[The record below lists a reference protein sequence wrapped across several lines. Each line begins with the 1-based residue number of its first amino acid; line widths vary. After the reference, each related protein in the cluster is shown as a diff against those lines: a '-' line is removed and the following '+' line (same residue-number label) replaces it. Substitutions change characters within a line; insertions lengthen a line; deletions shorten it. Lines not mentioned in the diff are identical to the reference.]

1 MKLFG
6 KQLTFNGNNVY
17 HVGNKPT
24 VSEIGAATS
33 NHNHDSTYIK
43 TSAINDGAIS
53 RTTLWSADYIANTY
67 LDYTSTAA
75 KATKL
80 ATARK
85 INGVA
90 FDGTK
95 DITIPTTIPNSIT
108 GLKELR
114 FSEGAVL
121 AQSAGFAGLTISAN
135 PLKIDVSDFII
146 SSPNFNLTSAGALSS
161 KSFNTLSLATNKVDV
176 YGDSNLDGNAHISGN
191 CNVVG
196 ELSSRNKPFYG
207 MGNIA
212 LANGSLYCGTIG
224 NTMTCDYLRF
234 NGNILASDNNKKIHL
249 IDTAGNGAYV
259 YADTIMVRAFGNGG
273 VTLMHNSLDGNGK
286 NLGWSGS
293 KFNQLAAAAVW
304 ADSGNVSD
312 ISMKENIRPIAT
324 SEVRAASLEVLNEN
338 QETLDTS
345 YDISRPEMFDFI
357 KNKLKLYSYNYIQ
370 DDNCEYTKS
379 SFNNKI
385 GFIANEVAEDKVGRT
400 FIGEHEEKL
409 AYNLN
414 NYVFLLTGALQEEI
428 KKRELLEE
436 KVLELEKII
445 KQEKDGAF

>member
-6 KQLTFNGNNVY
+6 KELTFNGNKVY

-24 VSEIGAATS
+24 VNEIGAATS

-53 RTTLWSADYIANTY
+53 RTILWSADYIANTY

-95 DITIPTTIPNSIT
+95 DITISTTIPSTIT

-121 AQSAGFAGLTISAN
+121 SQSSGFAGLTISAN
-135 PLKIDVSDFII
+135 PLKLSVSEFII

-161 KSFNTLSLATNKVDV
+161 KSFNSLSIATNALEC
-176 YGDSNLDGNAHISGN
+176 YGSATVTSNLRVDNSITSGGGITTKGAIHGVN
-191 CNVVG
+191 
-196 ELSSRNKPFYG
+196 
-207 MGNIA
+207 NIA

-234 NGNILASDNNKKIHL
+234 NENILAGDNNKKIHL
-249 IDTAGNGAYV
+249 IDTAGNGASV
-259 YADTIMVRAFGNGG
+259 YAGSVWAN
-273 VTLMHNSLDGNGK
+273 
-286 NLGWSGS
+286 SGS
-293 KFNQLAAAAVW
+293 W
-304 ADSGNVSD
+304 SD
-312 ISMKENIRPIAT
+312 MSLKENIRRVAN
-324 SEVRAASLEVLNEN
+324 SEAKTANLDIINEN
-338 QETLDTS
+338 QKTLDTS
-345 YDISRPEMFDFI
+345 YDVTRPEMFDFI
-357 KNKLKLYSYNYIQ
+357 KDKLSLYLFNYKQ
-370 DDNCEYTKS
+370 LNENDEYEKS
-379 SFNNKI
+379 SFDNKI
-385 GFIANEVAEDKVGRT
+385 GFIANEVSEDRVGKT
-400 FIGEHEEKL
+400 FVGEQDGKL
-409 AYNLN
+409 AYSLN

-428 KKRELLEE
+428 KRRELLEE
-436 KVLELEKII
+436 KVSKLEKII
-445 KQEKDGAF
+445 KQEKDGTF

>member
-6 KQLTFNGNNVY
+6 KELTFNGNKVY

-24 VSEIGAATS
+24 VNEIGAATS

-95 DITIPTTIPNSIT
+95 DITISSTIPSTIT

-121 AQSAGFAGLTISAN
+121 SQSSGFAGLTISAN
-135 PLKIDVSDFII
+135 PLKLNVSEFII
-146 SSPNFNLTSAGALSS
+146 SSPHFNLTSAGALSS
-161 KSFNTLSLATNKVDV
+161 KSFNSSSIVTNALECYGNATVT
-176 YGDSNLDGNAHISGN
+176 SNLRVDNSITSG
-191 CNVVG
+191 G
-196 ELSSRNKPFYG
+196 GITTKGAIYG
-207 MGNIA
+207 VNNIA

-224 NTMTCDYLRF
+224 NMMTCDYLRF
-234 NGNILASDNNKKIHL
+234 NENILAGDNNKKIHL
-249 IDTAGNGAYV
+249 IDTAGNGASV
-259 YADTIMVRAFGNGG
+259 YAGSVWAN
-273 VTLMHNSLDGNGK
+273 
-286 NLGWSGS
+286 SGS
-293 KFNQLAAAAVW
+293 W
-304 ADSGNVSD
+304 SD
-312 ISMKENIRPIAT
+312 MSLKENIRRVAN
-324 SEVRAASLEVLNEN
+324 SEAKTANLDIINEN
-338 QETLDTS
+338 QKTLDTS
-345 YDISRPEMFDFI
+345 YDVTRPEMFDFI
-357 KNKLKLYSYNYIQ
+357 KDKLLLYLFNYKQ
-370 DDNCEYTKS
+370 LNENDEYEKS
-379 SFNNKI
+379 SFDNKI
-385 GFIANEVAEDKVGRT
+385 GFIANEISEDRVGKT
-400 FIGEHEEKL
+400 FVGEQDGKL
-409 AYNLN
+409 AYSLN

-428 KKRELLEE
+428 KRRELLEE
-436 KVLELEKII
+436 KVSKLEKII
-445 KQEKDGAF
+445 KQEKDGTF

>member
-6 KQLTFNGNNVY
+6 KELTFNGNKVY

-24 VSEIGAATS
+24 VNEIGAATS

-95 DITIPTTIPNSIT
+95 DITISTTIPSSIT

-121 AQSAGFAGLTISAN
+121 AQSSGFAGLTISAN
-135 PLKIDVSDFII
+135 PLKLNVSEFII

-161 KSFNTLSLATNKVDV
+161 KSFNSLSVVTNALECYGSATVT
-176 YGDSNLDGNAHISGN
+176 SNLRVDNSITSG
-191 CNVVG
+191 G
-196 ELSSRNKPFYG
+196 SITSKGTIYG
-207 MGNIA
+207 VNNIA

-234 NGNILASDNNKKIHL
+234 NENIIAGDNNKKIHL

-293 KFNQLAAAAVW
+293 KFNQLSAAAVW

-324 SEVRAASLEVLNEN
+324 SEVRTANLDIVNEN

-385 GFIANEVAEDKVGRT
+385 GFIANEVAEDKVGKT

-436 KVLELEKII
+436 KVSRLEKII
-445 KQEKDGAF
+445 KQGKDGAF

>member
-6 KQLTFNGNNVY
+6 KELTFNGNKVY

-24 VSEIGAATS
+24 VNEIGAATS

-95 DITIPTTIPNSIT
+95 DITISTTIPSTIT

-121 AQSAGFAGLTISAN
+121 AQSSGFAGLTISAN
-135 PLKIDVSDFII
+135 PLKLNVSEFII

-161 KSFNTLSLATNKVDV
+161 KSFNSSSIVTNALECYGSATVT
-176 YGDSNLDGNAHISGN
+176 SNLRVDNSITLGGGITAKGAI
-191 CNVVG
+191 
-196 ELSSRNKPFYG
+196 YG
-207 MGNIA
+207 INNIA
-212 LANGSLYCGTIG
+212 LSNGSLYCGTIG
-224 NTMTCDYLRF
+224 NMMTCDYLRF
-234 NGNILASDNNKKIHL
+234 NENIIAGDNNKKIHL
-249 IDTAGNGAYV
+249 IDTAGNGASV
-259 YADTIMVRAFGNGG
+259 YAGSVWAN
-273 VTLMHNSLDGNGK
+273 
-286 NLGWSGS
+286 SGS
-293 KFNQLAAAAVW
+293 W
-304 ADSGNVSD
+304 SD
-312 ISMKENIRPIAT
+312 MSLKENIRRVAN
-324 SEVRAASLEVLNEN
+324 SEEKTANLDIINEN
-338 QETLDTS
+338 QKTLDTS
-345 YDISRPEMFDFI
+345 YDVTRPEMFDFI
-357 KNKLKLYSYNYIQ
+357 KDKLLLYLFNYKQ
-370 DDNCEYTKS
+370 LNENDEYEKS
-379 SFNNKI
+379 SFDNKI
-385 GFIANEVAEDKVGRT
+385 GFIANEISEDRVGKT
-400 FIGEHEEKL
+400 FVGEQDGKL
-409 AYNLN
+409 AYSLN

-428 KKRELLEE
+428 KRRELLEE
-436 KVLELEKII
+436 KVSKLEKII
-445 KQEKDGAF
+445 KQEKDGDF

>member
-6 KQLTFNGNNVY
+6 KELTFNGNKVY

-24 VSEIGAATS
+24 VNEIGAATS

-85 INGVA
+85 INGVD

-95 DITIPTTIPNSIT
+95 DITISTTIPSKIT
-108 GLKELR
+108 GLRELR

-121 AQSAGFAGLTISAN
+121 SQSSGFAGLTISAN
-135 PLKIDVSDFII
+135 PLKLNVSEFII

-161 KSFNTLSLATNKVDV
+161 KSFNSSSIVTNALECYGSATVT
-176 YGDSNLDGNAHISGN
+176 SNLRVDNSITSG
-191 CNVVG
+191 G
-196 ELSSRNKPFYG
+196 GITTKGAIYG
-207 MGNIA
+207 VNNIA

-234 NGNILASDNNKKIHL
+234 NENILAGDNNKKIHL
-249 IDTAGNGAYV
+249 IDTAGNGANV
-259 YADTIMVRAFGNGG
+259 YAGSVWAN
-273 VTLMHNSLDGNGK
+273 
-286 NLGWSGS
+286 SGS
-293 KFNQLAAAAVW
+293 W
-304 ADSGNVSD
+304 SD
-312 ISMKENIRPIAT
+312 MSLKENIRRVAN
-324 SEVRAASLEVLNEN
+324 SEEKTANLDIINEN
-338 QETLDTS
+338 QKTLDTS
-345 YDISRPEMFDFI
+345 YDVTRPEMFDFI
-357 KNKLKLYSYNYIQ
+357 KDKLLLYLFNYKQ
-370 DDNCEYTKS
+370 LNENDEYEKS
-379 SFNNKI
+379 SFDNKI
-385 GFIANEVAEDKVGRT
+385 GFIANEISEDRVGKT
-400 FIGEHEEKL
+400 FVGEQDGKL
-409 AYNLN
+409 AYSLN

-428 KKRELLEE
+428 KRRELLEE
-436 KVLELEKII
+436 KVSKLEKII
-445 KQEKDGAF
+445 KQEKDGDF

>member
-6 KQLTFNGNNVY
+6 KELTFNGNKVY

-24 VSEIGAATS
+24 VNEIGAATS

-95 DITIPTTIPNSIT
+95 DITISTTIPSTIT

-121 AQSAGFAGLTISAN
+121 AQSSGFAGLTISAN
-135 PLKIDVSDFII
+135 PLKLNVSEFII

-161 KSFNTLSLATNKVDV
+161 KSFNSSSIVTNALECYGSATVT
-176 YGDSNLDGNAHISGN
+176 SNLRVDNSITSG
-191 CNVVG
+191 G
-196 ELSSRNKPFYG
+196 GITTKGAIYG
-207 MGNIA
+207 VNNIA

-224 NTMTCDYLRF
+224 NMMTCDYLRF
-234 NGNILASDNNKKIHL
+234 NENILAGDNNKKIHL
-249 IDTAGNGAYV
+249 IDTAGNGASV
-259 YADTIMVRAFGNGG
+259 YAGSVWAN
-273 VTLMHNSLDGNGK
+273 
-286 NLGWSGS
+286 SGS
-293 KFNQLAAAAVW
+293 W
-304 ADSGNVSD
+304 SD
-312 ISMKENIRPIAT
+312 MSLKENIRRVAN
-324 SEVRAASLEVLNEN
+324 SEEKTANLDIINEN
-338 QETLDTS
+338 QKTLDTS
-345 YDISRPEMFDFI
+345 YDVTRPEMFDFI
-357 KNKLKLYSYNYIQ
+357 KDKLLLYLFNYKQ
-370 DDNCEYTKS
+370 LNENNEYEKS
-379 SFNNKI
+379 SFDNKI
-385 GFIANEVAEDKVGRT
+385 GFIANEISEDRVGKT
-400 FIGEHEEKL
+400 FVGEQDGKL
-409 AYNLN
+409 AYSLN

-428 KKRELLEE
+428 KRRELLEE
-436 KVLELEKII
+436 KVSKLEKII
-445 KQEKDGAF
+445 KQEKDGDF

>member
-6 KQLTFNGNNVY
+6 KELTFNGNKVY

-24 VSEIGAATS
+24 VNEIGAATS

-95 DITIPTTIPNSIT
+95 DITISTTIPSTIT

-121 AQSAGFAGLTISAN
+121 AQSSGFAGLTISAN
-135 PLKIDVSDFII
+135 PLKLNVSEFII

-161 KSFNTLSLATNKVDV
+161 KSFNSSSIVTNALECYGSATVT
-176 YGDSNLDGNAHISGN
+176 SNLRVDNSITLGGGITAKGAI
-191 CNVVG
+191 
-196 ELSSRNKPFYG
+196 YG
-207 MGNIA
+207 VNNIA

-224 NTMTCDYLRF
+224 NMMTCDYLRF
-234 NGNILASDNNKKIHL
+234 NENILAGDNNKKIHL
-249 IDTAGNGAYV
+249 IDTAGNGASV
-259 YADTIMVRAFGNGG
+259 YAGSVWAN
-273 VTLMHNSLDGNGK
+273 
-286 NLGWSGS
+286 SGS
-293 KFNQLAAAAVW
+293 W
-304 ADSGNVSD
+304 SD
-312 ISMKENIRPIAT
+312 MSLKENIRRVAN
-324 SEVRAASLEVLNEN
+324 SEEKTANLDIINEN
-338 QETLDTS
+338 QKTLDTS
-345 YDISRPEMFDFI
+345 YDVTRPEMFDFI
-357 KNKLKLYSYNYIQ
+357 KDKLLLYLFNYKQ
-370 DDNCEYTKS
+370 LNENDEYEKS
-379 SFNNKI
+379 SFDNKI
-385 GFIANEVAEDKVGRT
+385 GFIANEISEDRVGKT
-400 FIGEHEEKL
+400 FVGEQDGKL
-409 AYNLN
+409 AYSLN

-428 KKRELLEE
+428 KRRELLEE
-436 KVLELEKII
+436 KVSKLEKII
-445 KQEKDGAF
+445 KQEKDGDF

>member
-6 KQLTFNGNNVY
+6 KELTFNGNKVY

-24 VSEIGAATS
+24 VNEIGAATS

-43 TSAINDGAIS
+43 TSAVNDGAVS

-95 DITIPTTIPNSIT
+95 DITISTTIPSTIT

-121 AQSAGFAGLTISAN
+121 SQSSGFAGLTISAN
-135 PLKIDVSDFII
+135 PLKLNVSEFII

-161 KSFNTLSLATNKVDV
+161 KSFNSSSIVTNALECYGSATVT
-176 YGDSNLDGNAHISGN
+176 SNLRVDNSITLGGGITAKGAI
-191 CNVVG
+191 
-196 ELSSRNKPFYG
+196 YG
-207 MGNIA
+207 VNNIA

-224 NTMTCDYLRF
+224 NMMTCDYLRF
-234 NGNILASDNNKKIHL
+234 NENIIAGDNNKKIHL
-249 IDTAGNGAYV
+249 IDTAGNGASV
-259 YADTIMVRAFGNGG
+259 YAGSVWAN
-273 VTLMHNSLDGNGK
+273 
-286 NLGWSGS
+286 SGS
-293 KFNQLAAAAVW
+293 W
-304 ADSGNVSD
+304 SD
-312 ISMKENIRPIAT
+312 MSLKENIRRVAN
-324 SEVRAASLEVLNEN
+324 SEAKTANLDIINEN
-338 QETLDTS
+338 QKTLDTS
-345 YDISRPEMFDFI
+345 YDVTRPEMFDFI
-357 KNKLKLYSYNYIQ
+357 KDKLSLYLFNYKQ
-370 DDNCEYTKS
+370 LNENDEYEKS
-379 SFNNKI
+379 SFDNKI
-385 GFIANEVAEDKVGRT
+385 GFIANEVSEDRVGKT
-400 FIGEHEEKL
+400 FVGEQDGKL
-409 AYNLN
+409 AYSLN

-428 KKRELLEE
+428 KRRELLEE
-436 KVLELEKII
+436 KVSKLEKII
-445 KQEKDGAF
+445 KQEKDGDF

>member
-6 KQLTFNGNNVY
+6 KEFTFNGNKVY

-24 VSEIGAATS
+24 VNEIGAATS

-53 RTTLWSADYIANTY
+53 RTTLWSAEYIANTY

-95 DITIPTTIPNSIT
+95 DITISTTIPSSIT

-121 AQSAGFAGLTISAN
+121 SQSAGFAGLTISAN
-135 PLKIDVSDFII
+135 PLKLDVSEFII
-146 SSPNFNLTSAGALSS
+146 SSPNFNLTSTGALSS
-161 KSFNTLSLATNKVDV
+161 KSFNSLSVVTNALECYGSATVTNNLRVDNSITSGGSITAKGTI
-176 YGDSNLDGNAHISGN
+176 YGVN
-191 CNVVG
+191 
-196 ELSSRNKPFYG
+196 
-207 MGNIA
+207 NIA
-212 LANGSLYCGTIG
+212 LANGSLYCGTVG
-224 NTMTCDYLRF
+224 KTMTCDYLRF

-249 IDTAGNGAYV
+249 IDTAGDGAYV

-293 KFNQLAAAAVW
+293 KFNQLSAAAVW

-324 SEVRAASLEVLNEN
+324 SEVRTASLEVLNEN

-345 YDISRPEMFDFI
+345 YDITRPEMFDFI

-385 GFIANEVAEDKVGRT
+385 GFIANEVAEDKVGKT

-436 KVLELEKII
+436 KVSKLEKII

>member
-6 KQLTFNGNNVY
+6 KELTFNGNKVY

-24 VSEIGAATS
+24 VNEIGAATS

-95 DITIPTTIPNSIT
+95 DITISTTIPSTIT
-108 GLKELR
+108 GLRELR

-121 AQSAGFAGLTISAN
+121 SQSSGFAGLTISAN
-135 PLKIDVSDFII
+135 PLKLNVSEFII

-161 KSFNTLSLATNKVDV
+161 KSFNSSSIVTNALECYGSATVT
-176 YGDSNLDGNAHISGN
+176 SNLRVDNSITLGGGITAKGAI
-191 CNVVG
+191 
-196 ELSSRNKPFYG
+196 YG
-207 MGNIA
+207 VNNIA

-224 NTMTCDYLRF
+224 NMMTCDYLRF
-234 NGNILASDNNKKIHL
+234 NENILAGDNNKKIHL
-249 IDTAGNGAYV
+249 IDTAGNGASV
-259 YADTIMVRAFGNGG
+259 YAGSVWAN
-273 VTLMHNSLDGNGK
+273 
-286 NLGWSGS
+286 SGS
-293 KFNQLAAAAVW
+293 W
-304 ADSGNVSD
+304 SD
-312 ISMKENIRPIAT
+312 MSLKENIRRVAN
-324 SEVRAASLEVLNEN
+324 SEEKTANLDIINEN
-338 QETLDTS
+338 QKTLDTS
-345 YDISRPEMFDFI
+345 YDVTRPEMFDFI
-357 KNKLKLYSYNYIQ
+357 KDKLLLYLFNYKQ
-370 DDNCEYTKS
+370 LNENDEYEKS
-379 SFNNKI
+379 SFDNKI
-385 GFIANEVAEDKVGRT
+385 GFIANEISEDRVGKT
-400 FIGEHEEKL
+400 FVGEQDGKL
-409 AYNLN
+409 AYSLN

-428 KKRELLEE
+428 KRRELLEE
-436 KVLELEKII
+436 KVSKLEKII
-445 KQEKDGAF
+445 KQEKDGDF

>member
-6 KQLTFNGNNVY
+6 KELTFNGNKVY

-24 VSEIGAATS
+24 VNEIGAATS

-95 DITIPTTIPNSIT
+95 DITISTTIPSTIT

-121 AQSAGFAGLTISAN
+121 SQSSGFAGLTISAN
-135 PLKIDVSDFII
+135 PLKLNVSEFII

-161 KSFNTLSLATNKVDV
+161 KSFNSSSIVTNALECYGSATVT
-176 YGDSNLDGNAHISGN
+176 SNLRVDNSITLGGGITAKGAI
-191 CNVVG
+191 
-196 ELSSRNKPFYG
+196 YG
-207 MGNIA
+207 VNNIA

-224 NTMTCDYLRF
+224 NMMTCDYLRF
-234 NGNILASDNNKKIHL
+234 NENILAGDNNKKIHL
-249 IDTAGNGAYV
+249 IDTAGNGASV
-259 YADTIMVRAFGNGG
+259 YAGSVWAN
-273 VTLMHNSLDGNGK
+273 
-286 NLGWSGS
+286 SGS
-293 KFNQLAAAAVW
+293 W
-304 ADSGNVSD
+304 SD
-312 ISMKENIRPIAT
+312 MSLKENIRRVAN
-324 SEVRAASLEVLNEN
+324 SEEKTANLDIINEN
-338 QETLDTS
+338 QKTLDTS
-345 YDISRPEMFDFI
+345 YDVTRPEMFDFI
-357 KNKLKLYSYNYIQ
+357 KDKLLLYLFNYKQ
-370 DDNCEYTKS
+370 LNENDEYEKS
-379 SFNNKI
+379 SFDNKI
-385 GFIANEVAEDKVGRT
+385 GFIANEISEDRVGKT
-400 FIGEHEEKL
+400 FVGEQDGKL
-409 AYNLN
+409 AYSLN

-428 KKRELLEE
+428 KRRELLEE
-436 KVLELEKII
+436 KVSKLEKII
-445 KQEKDGAF
+445 KQEKDGDF

>member
-6 KQLTFNGNNVY
+6 KELTFNGNKVY

-24 VSEIGAATS
+24 VNEIGAATS

-43 TSAINDGAIS
+43 TSAINDGAMS
-53 RTTLWSADYIANTY
+53 RTTLWSSDYIANTY

-85 INGVA
+85 INGVD

-95 DITIPTTIPNSIT
+95 DITISTTIPSKIT
-108 GLKELR
+108 GLRELR

-121 AQSAGFAGLTISAN
+121 SQSSGFAGLTISAN
-135 PLKIDVSDFII
+135 PLKLNVSEFII

-176 YGDSNLDGNAHISGN
+176 YGDSNLDGNAYISGN

-207 MGNIA
+207 VGNIA
-212 LANGSLYCGTIG
+212 LSNGSLYCGTIG

-234 NGNILASDNNKKIHL
+234 NENIIAGDNNKKIHL
-249 IDTAGNGAYV
+249 IDTAGNGASV
-259 YADTIMVRAFGNGG
+259 YAGSVWAN
-273 VTLMHNSLDGNGK
+273 
-286 NLGWSGS
+286 SGS
-293 KFNQLAAAAVW
+293 W
-304 ADSGNVSD
+304 SD
-312 ISMKENIRPIAT
+312 MSLKENIRRVAN
-324 SEVRAASLEVLNEN
+324 SEAKTANLDIINEN
-338 QETLDTS
+338 QKTLDTS
-345 YDISRPEMFDFI
+345 YDVTRPEMFDFI
-357 KNKLKLYSYNYIQ
+357 KDKLLLYLFNYKQ
-370 DDNCEYTKS
+370 LNENDEYEKS
-379 SFNNKI
+379 SFDNKI
-385 GFIANEVAEDKVGRT
+385 GFIANEISEDKVGKT
-400 FIGEHEEKL
+400 FVGEQDGKL
-409 AYNLN
+409 AYSLN

-428 KKRELLEE
+428 KRRELLEE
-436 KVLELEKII
+436 KVSKLEKII
-445 KQEKDGAF
+445 KQEKDGDF